1 MPFLLSLFL
10 FYPPPSLKAAQAL
23 SDAVGEL
30 LLATNCQAALCGFV
44 TRGGGTL
51 NKQNALLY
59 RYRPPAQA
67 QAVVR
72 AAASQAE
79 QQGLLP
85 QAVDLYRLAGA
96 WAELVHVVNAF
107 RFTIFTVS

>member
-1 MPFLLSLFL
+1 L
-10 FYPPPSLKAAQAL
+10 QAL

-30 LLATNCQAALCGFV
+30 LLSTNCQAALCGYV

-51 NKQNALLY
+51 QRQQALLY
-59 RYRPPAQA
+59 HYLPPNQA
-67 QAVVR
+67 QAVVS
-72 AAASQAE
+72 AAAGQAE

-96 WAELVHVVNAF
+96 WAKLLSVV
-107 RFTIFTVS
+107 RVIL